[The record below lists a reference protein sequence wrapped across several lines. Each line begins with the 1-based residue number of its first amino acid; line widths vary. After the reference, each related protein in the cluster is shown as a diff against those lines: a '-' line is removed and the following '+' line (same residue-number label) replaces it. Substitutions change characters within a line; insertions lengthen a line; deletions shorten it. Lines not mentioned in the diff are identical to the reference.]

1 MARTFSHYERC
12 IDTVR
17 THHPDMPRQSVILM
31 RLGYHVFRAMNERL
45 DAFFAAH
52 QLSASA
58 WAVLMKIYSAP
69 DQAVTPS
76 EISVAV
82 VQSRTHMTRVADDLA
97 AAGLIERSHDQVD
110 RRRVVLRLTPHGV
123 ARIQQLVPL
132 VWAEYEKLLAI
143 FSADEATQLEGL
155 LRRWLAH
162 LEPHPSSVENDT

>member
-97 AAGLIERSHDQVD
+97 AADHDSILSGNLIIGILKKPYDSHRGARDNAGGVRSLLPKGGGVQRMETVHVLGLGYGLDHF
-110 RRRVVLRLTPHGV
+110 RLDFVIG
-123 ARIQQLVPL
+123 
-132 VWAEYEKLLAI
+132 
-143 FSADEATQLEGL
+143 
-155 LRRWLAH
+155 
-162 LEPHPSSVENDT
+162 